1 MKEKMGPVEFL
12 LQDTDVDT
20 TVEELVERIVLFAE
34 QNAKDCLDMRS
45 ILQFMLSP
53 LNISAEKFLRMDV
66 HNGKVVPAYITKEM
80 IYGGLADGT
89 IHYVTAHKKKTL
101 PGVHAE
107 IDGHVYRIDNPFA
120 DGTTAYYLDN
130 TTLAERAND
139 ISETLEKVAET
150 DGLSGVSE
158 YLHCY
163 RAFGAEME

>member
-66 HNGKVVPAYITKEM
+66 HNGKVVPA
-80 IYGGLADGT
+80 
-89 IHYVTAHKKKTL
+89 
-101 PGVHAE
+101 
-107 IDGHVYRIDNPFA
+107 
-120 DGTTAYYLDN
+120 
-130 TTLAERAND
+130 
-139 ISETLEKVAET
+139 
-150 DGLSGVSE
+150 
-158 YLHCY
+158 
-163 RAFGAEME
+163 